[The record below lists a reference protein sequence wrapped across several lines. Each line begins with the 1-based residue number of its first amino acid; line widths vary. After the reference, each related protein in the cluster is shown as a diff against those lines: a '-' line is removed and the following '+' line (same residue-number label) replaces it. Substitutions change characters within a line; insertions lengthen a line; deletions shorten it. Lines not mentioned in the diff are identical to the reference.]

1 MKTLIRTTA
10 LALAI
15 AAALPAQADSTT
27 LTWNRIALDAVA
39 RSKLTQHQVIR
50 LFAHLSLAQYAS
62 LANSGNEADT
72 RDAVATASRDVIA
85 AMVPAQAS
93 FVEARLVEM
102 GFRQSEHGQ
111 HHARDVLARA
121 GNDGFAAR
129 WTGELPQTAN
139 AWRSLATPAAAP
151 AYPAL
156 SGMRMFLVDSATGFR
171 TTPPPAIGGERF
183 LADLAEVR
191 RYTESPTAET
201 TRLAKFYD
209 MTTATMA
216 GGYWN
221 ERAAALMKNHPIA
234 EIRAAAI
241 LATLNAAMM
250 DAVVACHD
258 VKYVHWVPRP
268 SQADPAIKP
277 LIGVPNHPS
286 YPSNHSCISTAAGQ
300 VLAHFFPQERRALEA
315 SAAEAGL
322 SRIYAG
328 LHYRFDVEAGEEI
341 GRKVA
346 ANAAARH
353 PQMLASWSGNAA
365 GRSEQAGVRV
375 PEKLKPGSNESL
387 TMIVPAKGVQ
397 IYECRKA
404 NGADDRYEWAFVAPE
419 AELLDANGTRIGKH
433 YAGPHW
439 EARDG
444 SKIVGMLKARVDAPA
459 AGTIPWLLL
468 GAKSVGNAG
477 TFSKVSSIQRVGTV
491 GGAAP
496 VTGCTRENAG
506 ASARVAYT
514 ADYYFYTGR

>member
-1 MKTLIRTTA
+1 MKTLLRTTA
-10 LALAI
+10 LTLAI
-15 AAALPAQADSTT
+15 AAALPAQADQTT
-27 LTWNRIALDAVA
+27 LTWNRVALDAVA
-39 RSKLTQHQVIR
+39 RGKLTQHQVIR

-62 LANSGNEADT
+62 LANGSSEADT
-72 RDAVATASRDVIA
+72 RDAVATASREVIA
-85 AMVPAQAS
+85 SMVPAQAS
-93 FVEARLVEM
+93 FVEARMAEL
-102 GFRQSEHGQ
+102 GFRDSERGRQ
-111 HHARDVLARA
+111 HARAVLARA
-121 GNDGFAAR
+121 GNDGFAAK

-139 AWRSLATPAAAP
+139 AWRSLVNPPAPP

-183 LADLAEVR
+183 QADLAEVR

-201 TRLAKFYD
+201 TRIATFYD
-209 MTTATMA
+209 MTTGTMA

-221 ERAAALMKNHPIA
+221 ERAAALMKHHPVA

-241 LATLNAAMM
+241 FATLNAAMM
-250 DAVVACHD
+250 DAIVACHD
-258 VKYVHWVPRP
+258 VKYVHWIPRP

-300 VLAHFFPQERRALEA
+300 VLAHFFPQERRDLEA
-315 SAAEAGL
+315 SATDAGL

-341 GRKVA
+341 GREVAAVA
-346 ANAAARH
+346 ANRH
-353 PQMLASWSGNAA
+353 SQMLADWSGSASTRSRQAA
-365 GRSEQAGVRV
+365 ARV
-375 PEKLKPGSNESL
+375 PEKLKPGSHESL
-387 TMIVPAKGVQ
+387 AMIVPAKGVQ

-404 NGADDRYEWAFVAPE
+404 YSTDDRYEWAFVAPE
-419 AELLDANGTRIGKH
+419 AELLDANGAHIGKH

-439 EARDG
+439 EAHDG
-444 SKIVGMLKARVDAPA
+444 SKIVGTLKARVDAPA

-477 TFSKVSSIQRVGTV
+477 AFSKVTSIQRVDTV
-491 GGAAP
+491 GGATP
-496 VTGCTRENAG
+496 NAECSRATAG
-506 ASARVAYT
+506 RTERMAYT
-514 ADYYFYTGR
+514 ADYYFYTAR